1 MQPTNTR
8 DARVTASLK
17 LLCNGF
23 KSDFAEFIYSDDRFT
38 ELVHQLAGEFV
49 EQNVPVVEEQHQL
62 DLAFLL
68 METVKLSS
76 Y

>member
-1 MQPTNTR
+1 MQPQNTR
-8 DARVTASLK
+8 ETRVTDSLK

-23 KSDFAEFIYSDDRFT
+23 KSEFAEFIYSDDRFT
-38 ELVHQLAGEFV
+38 ELVHQLAGDFV
-49 EQNVPVVEEQHQL
+49 EQNIPIVDDQLQL

>member
-1 MQPTNTR
+1 MQPQHTR
-8 DARVTASLK
+8 EARVTASLK

-23 KSDFAEFIYSDDRFT
+23 KSEFAEFIYSDDRFT
-38 ELVHQLAGEFV
+38 ELVHQLAEEFV
-49 EQNVPVVEEQHQL
+49 EQNIPVVDDQLQL